1 MDQWW
6 EVLCFLIVAGVML
19 LALYLHRAPVI
30 EDDEH
35 KRFPGEGYGRRFT
48 DE

>member
-1 MDQWW
+1 MDQWA
-6 EVLCFLIVAGVML
+6 EVLGFLVVVGALL

-35 KRFPGEGYGRRFT
+35 QRFPGEGYGRRFG